1 MICVSVYIHIVC
13 VLVTMPF
20 AWFPC
25 CGHRHLI
32 IINTPPLLAPSDIDT
47 GPMFG
52 DAALLA
58 RVQGEIL

>member
-1 MICVSVYIHIVC
+1 MCISVYTYCVC
-13 VLVTMPF
+13 TGDHAFCMVSLLWSSSPD
-20 AWFPC
+20 
-25 CGHRHLI
+25 HHQH
-32 IINTPPLLAPSDIDT
+32 PPLLAPSDIDT